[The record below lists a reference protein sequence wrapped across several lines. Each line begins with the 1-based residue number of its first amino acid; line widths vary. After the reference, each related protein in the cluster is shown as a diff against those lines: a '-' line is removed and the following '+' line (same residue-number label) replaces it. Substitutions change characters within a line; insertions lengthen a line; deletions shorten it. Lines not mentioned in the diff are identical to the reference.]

1 MTTKF
6 FCTMRA
12 SAVLSAIL
20 VVFLGGGCQE
30 NLNDHPLDSEAEA
43 SKKLNL
49 LEGTLKFETFDDYDD
64 FFHNPESFELP
75 KFENA
80 KMVYFGGSG
89 RIQENLRI
97 NEDANEFFE
106 DLEDTQLF
114 KILDQDFMV
123 IIGDYLFSLDFN
135 NEIVGVTEDFTLK
148 SQMAN
153 KDFDNSN
160 IMLFKFDEDILDI
173 LESDSNGSINSKLM
187 IFCNDRRAGGNM
199 EKEKFYE
206 YSDFDNWNEVEYRV
220 KVKHGYQKAGI
231 YFSLMTQI
239 KHMSRPVGST
249 FWTSSN
255 TYLRLDKRYSRYK
268 PRCRSE
274 EFGPTSPITM
284 AWDNKINNRPYESSR
299 GLARYEIRSEYIFE
313 ERSTIG
319 TGRLVTIKLDDVKDG
334 Y

>member
-1 MTTKF
+1 
-6 FCTMRA
+6 
-12 SAVLSAIL
+12 
-20 VVFLGGGCQE
+20 
-30 NLNDHPLDSEAEA
+30 
-43 SKKLNL
+43 
-49 LEGTLKFETFDDYDD
+49 
-64 FFHNPESFELP
+64 
-75 KFENA
+75 
-80 KMVYFGGSG
+80 
-89 RIQENLRI
+89 
-97 NEDANEFFE
+97 
-106 DLEDTQLF
+106 
-114 KILDQDFMV
+114 
-123 IIGDYLFSLDFN
+123 
-135 NEIVGVTEDFTLK
+135 
-148 SQMAN
+148 
-153 KDFDNSN
+153 
-160 IMLFKFDEDILDI
+160 MLFY
-173 LESDSNGSINSKLM
+173 
-187 IFCNDRRAGGNM
+187 NDRRADGNM

-206 YSDFDNWNEVEYRV
+206 YSDFDNWNWVEYRV

-313 ERSTIG
+313 ERSTNG
-319 TGRLVTIKLDDVKDG
+319 TGRLVTIKLDDVRDG

>member
-1 MTTKF
+1 
-6 FCTMRA
+6 
-12 SAVLSAIL
+12 
-20 VVFLGGGCQE
+20 
-30 NLNDHPLDSEAEA
+30 
-43 SKKLNL
+43 
-49 LEGTLKFETFDDYDD
+49 
-64 FFHNPESFELP
+64 
-75 KFENA
+75 
-80 KMVYFGGSG
+80 
-89 RIQENLRI
+89 
-97 NEDANEFFE
+97 
-106 DLEDTQLF
+106 
-114 KILDQDFMV
+114 
-123 IIGDYLFSLDFN
+123 
-135 NEIVGVTEDFTLK
+135 
-148 SQMAN
+148 MAN

-160 IMLFKFDEDILDI
+160 IMVFKFDEDILDI
-173 LESDSNGSINSKLM
+173 LESNSNASINSRVM
-187 IFCNDRRAGGNM
+187 IFCNDRRAEGNM

-268 PRCRSE
+268 PRCRSG
-274 EFGPTSPITM
+274 EFGPTLPITM

-313 ERSTIG
+313 ERSTNG

>member
-1 MTTKF
+1 MFKTFSDYDEF
-6 FCTMRA
+6 F
-12 SAVLSAIL
+12 
-20 VVFLGGGCQE
+20 
-30 NLNDHPLDSEAEA
+30 
-43 SKKLNL
+43 SKP
-49 LEGTLKFETFDDYDD
+49 EKFEM
-64 FFHNPESFELP
+64 PQ
-75 KFENA
+75 FENA
-80 KMVYFGGSG
+80 KMFLFEETG
-89 RIQENLRI
+89 RVKENLRI
-97 NEDANEFFE
+97 SSDVTEFLV
-106 DLEDTQLF
+106 DLEDSQLLE
-114 KILDQDFMV
+114 ILDQDFMV

-135 NEIVGVTEDFTLK
+135 NEIVGVT
-148 SQMAN
+148 
-153 KDFDNSN
+153 KDFSLNHKMAKKDFSN
-160 IMLFKFDEDILDI
+160 VNIQTFKFDEPILDI
-173 LESDSNGSINSKLM
+173 LEDENNASINDRVML
-187 IFCNDRRAGGNM
+187 FCNDRRADGNM
-199 EKEKFYE
+199 EKEKLYE
-206 YSDFDNWNEVEYRV
+206 YSDFDNWNWVEYRV

-313 ERSTIG
+313 ARSTNG
-319 TGRLVTIKLDDVKDG
+319 TGRLVTIKLDDVRDG